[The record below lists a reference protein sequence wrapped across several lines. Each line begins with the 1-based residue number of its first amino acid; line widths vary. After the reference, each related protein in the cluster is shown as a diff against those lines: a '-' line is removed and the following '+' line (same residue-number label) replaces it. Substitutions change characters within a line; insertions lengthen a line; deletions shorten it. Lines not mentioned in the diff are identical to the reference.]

1 MLLAA
6 AAPAAEAP
14 PRTTQDGVYTAQ
26 QAARGG
32 ETYARTC
39 AACHPL
45 DWYMGDTMK
54 SWEGATLMGLYDS
67 IATTMPQTNPGS
79 LKRSEYV
86 ALLAYILSLND
97 QPVGTEEIPDAEEA
111 LSRIVI
117 QWRNKP

>member
-6 AAPAAEAP
+6 DAPAAEAP

-45 DWYMGDTMK
+45 DWYKGDTMK

-86 ALLAYILSLND
+86 GLLAYILSLND
-97 QPVGTEEIPDAEEA
+97 LPVGTEEIPEAEEA
-111 LSRIVI
+111 LSKIVI
-117 QWRNKP
+117 KWRNKP